1 MKLRLKALIA
11 VYLIALSAAV
21 QAQSIT
27 PEQLQMFKNLPP
39 AQQSALAKQY
49 GVDPAM
55 LEGTSS
61 AQAESMA
68 AARLPEKRNATE
80 AQEVDLANKSSA
92 AATGALKRFGI
103 DVFATQPETFAP
115 LNNVPVA
122 DNYRIGPG
130 DSVNVQLYGK
140 ENDSFELNV
149 DPLGSINFPTLGPI
163 SVAGLTFAQVEQLI
177 SQRIEE
183 QKIGVRS
190 NITMGTLR
198 SIEIFVLGDAFQP
211 GKYLVSSLSTITHVL
226 YASGGVNE
234 QGSLRDIRLLRNGEL
249 IGRFDIYDLLINGDT
264 SGDLQLRSGDVIFVA
279 PLGKTASID
288 GEVVRPAIYE
298 LLGKESINDL
308 VTMAGGYTTKA
319 YKSSVN
325 FERVTGEGFIDL
337 QTLNL
342 NSNSDLATKLH
353 NGDFLTI
360 SKIVK
365 HTKNYVS
372 VKGNVVREGRFQWK
386 QGLHIADLFPSIHRS
401 LNKSSDLNYSL
412 VIRRDTMNRVSVLQI
427 NLGNAITDKLSDDNI
442 KLQAEDE
449 ILVFTKFDLVLFSSA
464 FSIAEKEKDILSVDA
479 AETKMLDDETAQ
491 GQNKTASASELDK
504 EFDLQR
510 ASKQSGVPVDEIKKA
525 LASTREKLLAPLLA
539 ALQDQSTLGHDA
551 DIVEIFGEVKF
562 PGVYPIT
569 DRNSVNDLI
578 DAAGGLNQAAYML
591 NSELTRVSIY
601 NSSVDL
607 KLLRLNLAE
616 VIQNN
621 PAQNVALQARD
632 RLNVL
637 TIPNLRKQRTVSLQG
652 EVRFPGTYVLKR
664 GETLSG
670 LVARAGGLT
679 EFAHQDG
686 AIFTREALRIREQQQ
701 VDAYAESIRQEVAK
715 KSFRQQSGAGGFSSS
730 STSGEQLGLI
740 DEMSSTKALGRMVID
755 LPGVL
760 HGDAAKDFMLEDQDL
775 LYIPQYRKTVSI
787 MGEVQ
792 ISTSYLLDESLN
804 FKDYINFAGG
814 AKKQADLD
822 RVFIVRANGSVYK
835 PESGFWFKNNEQP
848 LQPGDTIV
856 VPVDTD
862 YRDTLTT
869 WTAVTQIMYQIGIAA
884 NALK

>member
-1 MKLRLKALIA
+1 MKLRLKAFIA

-21 QAQSIT
+21 QAQSVT

-49 GVDPAM
+49 GIDPAM
-55 LEGTSS
+55 LGTSS
-61 AQAESMA
+61 APAESMTA
-68 AARLPEKRNATE
+68 PRLPEKRNAAE
-80 AQEVDLANKSSA
+80 AQTVDLADKNSA
-92 AATGALKRFGI
+92 AATDSLKRFGV

-115 LNNVPVA
+115 LNNVPVT

-249 IGRFDIYDLLINGDT
+249 IGRFDIYDLLIHGDT

-298 LLGKESINDL
+298 LLGKETINDL
-308 VTMAGGYTTKA
+308 VTLAGGYTTKA

-337 QTLNL
+337 KTLNL
-342 NSNSDLATKLH
+342 NSNRDLSKKLE

-360 SKIVK
+360 ATIVK
-365 HTKNYVS
+365 HTKNYVL

-412 VIRRDTMNRVSVLQI
+412 VVRRDTMDHVSVLQI
-427 NLGNAITDKLSDDNI
+427 NLGKAITDKRSADNI
-442 KLQAEDE
+442 ELQAEDE
-449 ILVFTKFDLVLFSSA
+449 ILVFTKFDLSSFSRT
-464 FSIAEKEKDILSVDA
+464 FSIADKEKDILSVDA
-479 AETKMLDDETAQ
+479 AETEMAGDEAAQ
-491 GQNKTASASELDK
+491 RQNKIASDSELDK
-504 EFDLQR
+504 AFDLQR
-510 ASKQSGVPVDEIKKA
+510 ASKQSGIPVDEIKKA
-525 LASTREKLLAPLLA
+525 LASTRDKLLGPLLA
-539 ALQDQSTLGHDA
+539 SLQEQSTLGHDA
-551 DIVEIFGEVKF
+551 EIVEIFGEVKF
-562 PGVYPIT
+562 PGIYPIT
-569 DRNSVNDLI
+569 DRNSINDLI
-578 DAAGGLNQAAYML
+578 DAAGGLNQAAYL
-591 NSELTRVSIY
+591 LSSELTRVSID
-601 NSSVDL
+601 NSSANL
-607 KLLRLNLAE
+607 KLLQLNLAE

-621 PAQNVALQARD
+621 AQQNLVLQARD

-652 EVRFPGTYVLKR
+652 EVRFPGTYVLNR
-664 GETLSG
+664 GETLAA
-670 LVARAGGLT
+670 LVVRAGGLT

-686 AIFTREALRIREQQQ
+686 AIFTREALRIREQAQ

-715 KSFRQQSGAGGFSSS
+715 KSLRQSGPGGFSSS
-730 STSGEQLGLI
+730 ASPSEQLGLI
-740 DEMSSTKALGRMVID
+740 EAMSSTKALGRMVID
-755 LPGVL
+755 LPGIL
-760 HGDAAKDFMLEDQDL
+760 HGDTAKDFMLEGQDL

-792 ISTSYLLDESLN
+792 MSTSYLLDESLN

-822 RVFIVRANGSVYK
+822 RAFVVRANGSVYK

-862 YRDTLTT
+862 YRDALTT
-869 WTAVTQIMYQIGIAA
+869 WTAITQIMYQIGVAA
-884 NALK
+884 NVLK